1 MYTCFNGWRFSISFI
16 FHEKNI
22 PSVYIYV
29 GYADCK
35 KYMLV
40 HLNGH
45 TFAAL
50 ITLLDPGQYR

>member
-1 MYTCFNGWRFSISFI
+1 MDGGFQFPLF
-16 FHEKNI
+16 FMKKNI
-22 PSVYIYV
+22 ASMYIYL

-40 HLNGH
+40 HYNGH